1 MIINEIDKYLSN
13 VSFQY
18 NGRDVFLKS
27 RPYETLERIEK
38 IAPWLH
44 KRKFL
49 EVTESEQRKKVEEE
63 TEELY
68 RARFDMDRNPNSENI
83 KNYYFELADCLLS
96 IKGLERFDKSTADLL
111 LNALWDTYGV
121 ISDINVGFICK
132 KLLTVYFVYKFEN
145 NHHAIN

>member
-1 MIINEIDKYLSN
+1 MREIDKFLNN

-18 NGRDVFLKS
+18 EGRDVFLKS
-27 RPYETLERIEK
+27 RPYATLERIEK
-38 IAPWLH
+38 ISPWLH
-44 KRKFL
+44 KRKFP

-68 RARFDMDRNPNSENI
+68 RARFEMDRNPNSENI
-83 KNYYFELADCLLS
+83 KNYYFEIADCLLS

-121 ISDINVGFICK
+121 VSDLNVGFICNK
-132 KLLTVYFVYKFEN
+132 FLTVYFLYRFKN
-145 NHHAIN
+145 NHHEIN

>member
-1 MIINEIDKYLSN
+1 MMREIDKFLNN

-44 KRKFL
+44 KRKFPDVSL
-49 EVTESEQRKKVEEE
+49 MDQLKKVEEE

-68 RARFDMDRNPNSENI
+68 IARDELDRNPSGENI
-83 KNYYFELADCLLS
+83 ENYYFEFADCLFA
-96 IKGLERFDKSTADLL
+96 IKGLSRFDKPLSDMLF
-111 LNALWDTYGV
+111 NALMDTYGV
-121 ISDINVGFICK
+121 VSDINVGFICK
-132 KLLTVYFVYKFEN
+132 KFLTVYFLYRFVN

>member
-1 MIINEIDKYLSN
+1 MMNEIDKYLSN
-13 VSFQY
+13 VSFQF

-44 KRKFL
+44 KRKFP

-68 RARFDMDRNPNSENI
+68 RARDEMDKNPSSENI
-83 KNYYFELADCLLS
+83 QNYYFELADCLLS
-96 IKGLERFDKSTADLL
+96 IKGLERFDKYTSKLL

-121 ISDINVGFICK
+121 ISDLNVGFICK
-132 KLLTVYFVYKFEN
+132 KFLTVYFVYKFEQ
-145 NHHAIN
+145 NHHANN